1 MGKSYLVNGAKLRC
15 MCGSKSGCLHVS
27 DGCNNY
33 IENGKQ
39 KACSVDCKPKDN
51 IPFFGECKLKS
62 GMPCEKYM
70 KLKKKWETPS
80 VIPLTE
86 RINGNDALT
95 TESFLVCNRGG
106 LIFPESSGQGGVQSI
121 DWKEYWKRYLSE
133 MFLSDIRSKAR
144 KWLFDPI
151 NVNTGNFVYEKED
164 LIIRGI
170 TKLSFHVTYA
180 SMGENTG
187 GSLGAGW
194 HHDYEI
200 FIEETKNGV
209 LWLHLGDGQIVP
221 CTQSVGDVY
230 ALAGMTGLL
239 KKEFDGYRYV
249 SGTGLEYVFDQD
261 GKIAQRKD
269 KDGNTDRFFHNKS
282 GQLTEVRGANGGTL
296 YYEYNK
302 EGNLYRV
309 SDHTGREVRLC
320 YRYRVLCQFI
330 NSSGQNYTYQYNE
343 NLRLESVTTPRG
355 IVGVKNVY
363 DSANRVV
370 EQTTPDGGVVELRYD
385 DGGMCTYA
393 KNQEGFITSYESD
406 DKFRNIR
413 TIYRDSEEQ
422 FAYNERNQRTSY
434 IDRNG
439 NQTLYSYDGQ
449 GRLITVTDA
458 SGVRRDFTYNNDG
471 KITSFR
477 IDGKEV
483 QENTYDQNGHL
494 IKTVDALGRGRKT
507 VYGEKGLPERLILPD
522 GSEMQIA
529 YDERGN
535 VQRITDAY
543 GVATVYA
550 YDELNRLV
558 QITDGGGN
566 QVRYQY
572 DERDH
577 LISETDPEG
586 HVRSYTY
593 DVSGRPVQI
602 EDFDGGVV
610 TVSYNAMGKPE
621 ILTDK
626 EGRETK
632 RFYNLS
638 GRIEKEVS
646 PTGRMIVYQYDR
658 DGRLAQAIQMASEQE
673 EAGKAVTDFSYDP
686 VGNLLKTR
694 AGDGQEI
701 LAETS
706 YEYDALNRVVAA
718 VDPAGGRT
726 TYAYDR
732 RSGKISSITDA
743 AGNERTFRYND
754 AGELIEETD
763 IRGNTIRY
771 QYNEM
776 GKVTAV
782 TDAAGRM
789 TRHYY
794 LPGGRLERSVYPDG
808 REMAYQ
814 YDELGRVQKRTDGN
828 GYGLSY
834 TYDPMGRILR
844 IVSSTGQET
853 SYEYDTAGHVSSVT
867 DAGGNVTKYAY
878 TLNGKLKEVTDA
890 LGNRTE
896 YSYDGED
903 RLIFIC
909 QHGAEGEEDRRTE
922 YERDAF
928 GRVIC
933 VRNGAEEEH
942 CRYDALGRMI
952 ERIDKEGLV
961 TTYAYTADGRPESI
975 LYDDGRK
982 AEFSYTPLRQLA
994 MVKDWLGETR
1004 IDRDRQGMPVAVTDH
1019 KGRCVHYEWGDLG
1032 EKKKLVYP
1040 DGTTLTW
1047 QYDNMLRPVS
1057 LMRTAGGEA
1066 PLRIDYRYDEQGRLS
1081 EKQDT
1086 GGYHTCWHYNE
1097 LGQLDE
1103 LLHKDQR
1110 EILERFCYTYDPMG
1124 NKTTVRKERSGL
1136 PTESGEY
1143 RYIYDALQRL
1153 TGVEKDGKRLRS
1165 YQYDS
1170 FGNRICMEDYS
1181 EDIRHIFAYDS
1192 MNRMLEETVS
1202 SISGAEEAARHKA
1215 YAYDGRG
1222 NLTGEYCDGRLL
1234 HGYAYNAANR
1244 LEKAWDGR
1252 GGEAGYFYNAL
1263 GQRTGKCSEKETEE
1277 YVLDLTKL
1285 YHNLLGIEK
1294 AEGMQKFF
1302 WDSNV
1307 AVMEDERRSLHYYMQ
1322 DELGSP
1328 LRVLYESGRG
1338 EVYGYDEF
1346 GRETSFEGR
1355 YSKQGVNQPFGYT
1368 GYRYDV
1374 VGGTYFAQARE
1385 YQPAYGRFLAEDSKR
1400 GRAAAPKT
1408 RNRYGYCWNNPVGM
1422 VDLNGME
1429 PETPSVEIKLP
1440 SLIPQEESIES
1451 QVPEFVNPFAPVEEK
1466 KPASYPLD
1474 FDKLIS
1480 TVQELAPKEA
1490 SVEEDFGDGITAK
1503 IREATKDWNGVGLV
1517 SLTGSIGSGEYLS
1530 GGVQIAMDWHGN
1542 IEIYPVYG
1550 TGVQAG
1556 TSGKF
1561 NVGVGFLAVPTA
1573 EKAKGFGIEMGGSIG
1588 LVGIIPGAAWITSN
1602 EDNGEYIASG
1612 AMFNVG
1618 WGANPTLAE
1627 AHVSMSHSIDYKWL
1641 QIHLNIYDII
1651 DNTVSCM
1658 EKII

>member
-1 MGKSYLVNGAKLRC
+1 MGKSYLVDGAKLRC
-15 MCGSKSGCLHVS
+15 MSGSKSGCLHVS
-27 DGCNNY
+27 TGCNNY
-33 IENGKQ
+33 IENGRQ
-39 KACSVDCKPKDN
+39 KASCADCKPKDN

-62 GMPCEKYM
+62 GMSCEKYM
-70 KLKKKWETPS
+70 KLKNKWETPG

-86 RINGNDALT
+86 RINGNEALNM
-95 TESFLVCNRGG
+95 ESFLVCNRGS

-133 MFLSDIRSKAR
+133 MFLSDIRGVAG

-170 TKLSFHVTYA
+170 TKLPFHVTYA
-180 SMGENTG
+180 SMGENKG

-194 HHDYEI
+194 HHNYEI
-200 FIEETKNGV
+200 FIEEAKGGV
-209 LWLHLGDGQIVP
+209 LWLHLGGGQMIP
-221 CTQSVGDVY
+221 CMRSLGDVY
-230 ALAGMTGLL
+230 ELAGTAGLL
-239 KKEFDGYRYV
+239 RKETDGYRYV
-249 SGTGLEYVFDQD
+249 SGNGMEYQFDQY
-261 GKIAQRKD
+261 GKIVERKD
-269 KDGNTDRFFHNKS
+269 REGNTDTFQYNKD
-282 GQLTEVRGANGGTL
+282 GQLAQVNGANGGSL

-330 NSSGQNYTYQYNE
+330 NSSGQSYTYQYNE
-343 NLRLESVTTPRG
+343 NLRLESLTTPRG

-370 EQTTPDGGVVELRYD
+370 EQITPDGGVVELRYD

-422 FAYNERNQRTSY
+422 FAYNERNQQTSY

-439 NQTLYSYDGQ
+439 NQTVYAYDDQ
-449 GRLITVTDA
+449 GRICQVTDA
-458 SGVRRDFTYNNDG
+458 SGVRREFAYNKDG
-471 KITSFR
+471 KMTSFR
-477 IDGKEV
+477 IDGKAV
-483 QENTYDQNGHL
+483 QENVYDQNGRL
-494 IKTVDALGRGRKT
+494 IKTVDALGRSRET
-507 VYGEKGLPERLILPD
+507 VYGEKGLPKRMTMPD
-522 GSEMQIA
+522 GSVMQIS

-535 VQRITDAY
+535 VQSITDAY
-543 GVATVYA
+543 GVATAYA

-558 QITDGGGN
+558 QITDGAGN
-566 QVRYQY
+566 QIGYQY

-577 LISETDPEG
+577 LLSETNQEG
-586 HVRSYTY
+586 RVRRYTY

-602 EDFDGGVV
+602 EDFDGGIVA
-610 TVSYNAMGKPE
+610 VSYNAMGKPE
-621 ILTDK
+621 VLTDK
-626 EGRETK
+626 EGRKTK
-632 RFYNLS
+632 RIYNLS
-638 GRIEKEVS
+638 GKIEKEIF
-646 PTGRMIVYQYDR
+646 PTGRTTVYEYDR
-658 DGRLAQAIQMASEQE
+658 DGRLAQVIQMVSEQE

-686 VGNLLKTR
+686 VGNLLKVR
-694 AGDGQEI
+694 AGDGQKV
-701 LAETS
+701 LSETV

-726 TYAYDR
+726 AFAYDR

-743 AGNERTFRYND
+743 AGNERTFRYNE

-771 QYNEM
+771 QYNEL
-776 GKVTAV
+776 GKVSAV
-782 TDAAGRM
+782 TDAAGKV

-794 LPGGRLERSVYPDG
+794 LPGGRLEKSVYPSG
-808 REMAYQ
+808 RKIVYQ
-814 YDELGRVQKRTDGN
+814 YDALGRIQEKTDGK
-828 GYGLSY
+828 GYRLFY
-834 TYDPMGRILR
+834 TYDPMGRVLR
-844 IVSSTGQET
+844 VADCAGLETAYTYDATGNVS
-853 SYEYDTAGHVSSVT
+853 AVT

-878 TLNGKLKEVTDA
+878 TLSGKLREVTDA

-896 YSYDGED
+896 YTYDGED
-903 RLIFIC
+903 RLLLIRQC
-909 QHGAEGEEDRRTE
+909 GAKGEEDRTTE

-942 CRYDALGRMI
+942 FCYDALGRMV
-952 ERIDKEGLV
+952 ERTDKDGLV
-961 TTYAYTADGRPESI
+961 TAYAYTADGRPESI
-975 LYDDGRK
+975 LYSDGRK
-982 AEFSYTPLRQLA
+982 AELSYTPLRQLA

-1019 KGRCVHYEWGDLG
+1019 KGRCVHYEWGSLG

-1057 LMRTAGGEA
+1057 LARTAGGET
-1066 PLRIDYRYDEQGRLS
+1066 PLRIDYRYDEMGRLL

-1086 GGYHTCWHYNE
+1086 GGYHTVWHYNE
-1097 LGQLDE
+1097 MGQLAE

-1110 EILERFCYTYDPMG
+1110 ETLERFCYTYDPMG
-1124 NKTTVRKERSGL
+1124 NKTTIKKERSGF
-1136 PTESGEY
+1136 PAESGEY
-1143 RYIYDALQRL
+1143 RYVYDALQRL
-1153 TGVEKDGKRLRS
+1153 TEVEKDGKRLRS
-1165 YQYDS
+1165 YRYDS
-1170 FGNRICMEDYS
+1170 FGNRICMEDYG
-1181 EDIRHIFAYDS
+1181 EDMRHVFAYDS

-1202 SISGAEEAARHKA
+1202 PISGAEEAARHMT

-1244 LEKAWDGR
+1244 LEKAWNGR
-1252 GGEAGYFYNAL
+1252 GEEADYFYNAL
-1263 GQRTGKCSEKETEE
+1263 GQRTGRYSGKETEE
-1277 YVLDLTKL
+1277 YVLDLTKP

-1294 AEGMQKFF
+1294 AGGGQKFF

-1355 YSKQGVNQPFGYT
+1355 CSRQGEKQPFGYT

-1374 VGGTYFAQARE
+1374 IGQTYFAQARE
-1385 YQPAYGRFLAEDSKR
+1385 YR
-1400 GRAAAPKT
+1400 
-1408 RNRYGYCWNNPVGM
+1408 
-1422 VDLNGME
+1422 
-1429 PETPSVEIKLP
+1429 PE
-1440 SLIPQEESIES
+1440 
-1451 QVPEFVNPFAPVEEK
+1451 
-1466 KPASYPLD
+1466 
-1474 FDKLIS
+1474 
-1480 TVQELAPKEA
+1480 
-1490 SVEEDFGDGITAK
+1490 
-1503 IREATKDWNGVGLV
+1503 
-1517 SLTGSIGSGEYLS
+1517 
-1530 GGVQIAMDWHGN
+1530 
-1542 IEIYPVYG
+1542 
-1550 TGVQAG
+1550 
-1556 TSGKF
+1556 
-1561 NVGVGFLAVPTA
+1561 
-1573 EKAKGFGIEMGGSIG
+1573 
-1588 LVGIIPGAAWITSN
+1588 
-1602 EDNGEYIASG
+1602 
-1612 AMFNVG
+1612 
-1618 WGANPTLAE
+1618 
-1627 AHVSMSHSIDYKWL
+1627 
-1641 QIHLNIYDII
+1641 
-1651 DNTVSCM
+1651 
-1658 EKII
+1658 